1 MFERFTEAARQSIVG
16 SQREAKSLNQASVGA
31 ELLLVSV
38 LDQHDPTLGPLL
50 AAHGIDVAAVRERVR
65 EFCNTDGEQPTGH
78 IPFSDD
84 VKKALEL
91 SLRETL
97 ELGHTDIGPL
107 HLLLGVLA
115 EGDNGSVQI
124 LRDLNVDVA
133 QLARE
138 VRAQAG

>member
-38 LDQHDPTLGPLL
+38 LDQQDPILGPIMESR
-50 AAHGIDVAAVRERVR
+50 GVYVGSVRQRVR
-65 EFCNTDGEQPTGH
+65 EICDVEGAPPGGH
-78 IPFSDD
+78 IPFSND
-84 VKKALEL
+84 VKRALER

-97 ELGHTDIGPL
+97 DLGQTDIGPV
-107 HLLLGVLA
+107 HLLLGLLA
-115 EGDNGSVQI
+115 DGDNTGVGI

-133 QLARE
+133 ELARE
-138 VRAQAG
+138 IRAHAG

>member
-1 MFERFTEAARQSIVG
+1 MFERFTETARQSIVG

-38 LDQHDPTLGPLL
+38 LDQPDPILGPILES
-50 AAHGIDVAAVRERVR
+50 HGINAAAVRGRIWAV
-65 EFCNTDGEQPTGH
+65 CDAGGETPSGH
-78 IPFSDD
+78 IPFSPE

-91 SLRETL
+91 SLRESL
-97 ELGHTDIGPL
+97 GLGHTEIGPL

-115 EGDNGSVQI
+115 EGDNAGVQT

-133 QLARE
+133 ALTRE
-138 VRAQAG
+138 LKTRAG